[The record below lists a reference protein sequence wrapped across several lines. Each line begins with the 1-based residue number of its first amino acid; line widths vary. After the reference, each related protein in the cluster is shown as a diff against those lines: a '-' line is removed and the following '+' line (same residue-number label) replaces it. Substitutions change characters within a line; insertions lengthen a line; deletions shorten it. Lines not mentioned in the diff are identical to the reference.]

1 MKKSIYS
8 LLVLVCVLLTTPN
21 VLSQCNNGTNY
32 YPSSVYTPSPDSW
45 GYASTCNWAGEV
57 IRINVVDGDSYQIS
71 TCDNYGNVLASYDTQ
86 LTLRDGNGTL
96 VAFNDDYFGCSGYSS
111 YINWT
116 STFTGVLYVH
126 LNEYSCTSNTTCTRV
141 MIYRTEQQL
150 VSGPCTNAAY
160 YTNANF
166 PTQQSPYLSVACYY
180 AGDYCRFDNPEQ
192 GVAYTVNS
200 TTSGDWI
207 TIRKGTYDGAVEAT
221 GFGNVIIQSA
231 EAGQSY
237 FVHVNVDDFCVV
249 ETSCRDI
256 VIARQSALPITL
268 SFFDAY
274 YVDNIDK
281 NVFIEWETQSEQNND
296 YFTVLKSY
304 DGYEWEEIKRV
315 EGAGNSNI
323 KLFYRT
329 EDANPRDGVQYYKLR
344 QTDYDGKEEEF
355 EIVSV
360 IIKGVRKEVVKVT
373 NQIGQEVD
381 MNTKGVLFLE
391 WDNGDITKTINN

>member
-8 LLVLVCVLLTTPN
+8 LLVLVCVLFTTPN

-32 YPSSVYTPSPDSW
+32 YPSSIYTPSPDSW

-57 IRINVVDGDSYQIS
+57 IRINVVGGDSYQIS

-126 LNEYSCTSNTTCTRV
+126 LNEYPCTSNTTCTRV

-160 YTNANF
+160 YTSANF

-180 AGDYCRFDNPEQ
+180 AGDYSRFDNPEQ
-192 GVAYTVNS
+192 GVAYNINS

-237 FVHVNVDDFCVV
+237 FIHVNVDDFCVV
-249 ETSCRDI
+249 ESSCRDL

-281 NVFIEWETQSEQNND
+281 NVYIEWETQSEQNND

-323 KLFYRT
+323 KLFYRS
-329 EDANPRDGVQYYKLR
+329 EDKNPRDGVQYYKLR

-360 IIKGVRKEVVKVT
+360 IIKGERKEVVKVI